1 MEFSWPW
8 EYDFPPFFTLQPNL
22 DTQKKQLEAW
32 RKLVIDYCHH
42 NKIFVLDV
50 QESIPLFQNKTIDR
64 QLSSE
69 GIKRVLEILQENNQI
84 EWCDKSKKQCFVYW
98 KTPQEWGN
106 LIYCYIIDKGMTNT
120 VCTFYELTEGDDV
133 KNEEFAGLDKS
144 MLLKALET
152 LEASKKAEVIMFGVA
167 YSSHGF
173 WVKHHVH
180 REKPNVSFKYQAL
193 LLARSPTSE
202 ITWSTFAEYNLLNS
216 QYLHFP
222 SITVSERDEND
233 DGFMDGLDLKLEFES
248 YETINFINMILIFSY
263 RLKDISTI
271 NMESLGVIQYDS
283 GIPLTGLHF
292 VGDLQWV
299 QKRMVEF
306 RQTDNRYNQT
316 IVRQFEISDL
326 LRAYNAR
333 DCMQLKYYI
342 VVRLKLLLF
351 HTDGTELLNG
361 HYLPIHG
368 PSDGLV
374 RIHTYIRYTEA
385 MLEYAPGL
393 WNVLKWAWIQK

>member
-1 MEFSWPW
+1 MHFLKLLNTV
-8 EYDFPPFFTLQPNL
+8 YYLLILNNL
-22 DTQKKQLEAW
+22 NNLCCHGNHTIKQFQTICYNRIMAL
-32 RKLVIDYCHH
+32 LTFHSTP
-42 NKIFVLDV
+42 LV
-50 QESIPLFQNKTIDR
+50 QEYQSTWISRASFFACL
-64 QLSSE
+64 
-69 GIKRVLEILQENNQI
+69 
-84 EWCDKSKKQCFVYW
+84 CF
-98 KTPQEWGN
+98 
-106 LIYCYIIDKGMTNT
+106 L
-120 VCTFYELTEGDDV
+120 VCA
-133 KNEEFAGLDKS
+133 FAPFL
-144 MLLKALET
+144 
-152 LEASKKAEVIMFGVA
+152 VA

-333 DCMQLKYYI
+333 DY
-342 VVRLKLLLF
+342 
-351 HTDGTELLNG
+351 GTELLNG

-393 WNVLKWAWIQK
+393 WNVLKWAWIQYASVLLVFVYAMGVIKNVVFSQQMVPTWNEKRIKTVADDSRH

>member
-1 MEFSWPW
+1 MHFLKLLNTV
-8 EYDFPPFFTLQPNL
+8 YYLLILNNL
-22 DTQKKQLEAW
+22 NNLCCHGNHTIKQFQTICYNRIMAL
-32 RKLVIDYCHH
+32 LTFHSTP
-42 NKIFVLDV
+42 LV
-50 QESIPLFQNKTIDR
+50 QEYQSTWISRASFFACL
-64 QLSSE
+64 
-69 GIKRVLEILQENNQI
+69 
-84 EWCDKSKKQCFVYW
+84 CF
-98 KTPQEWGN
+98 
-106 LIYCYIIDKGMTNT
+106 L
-120 VCTFYELTEGDDV
+120 VCA
-133 KNEEFAGLDKS
+133 FAPFL
-144 MLLKALET
+144 
-152 LEASKKAEVIMFGVA
+152 VA

-248 YETINFINMILIFSY
+248 NETINFINMILIFSY

-333 DCMQLKYYI
+333 DY
-342 VVRLKLLLF
+342 
-351 HTDGTELLNG
+351 GTELRNG

-393 WNVLKWAWIQK
+393 WNVLKWAWIQYASVLLVFVYAMGVIKNVVFSQQMVPTWNEKRIKTVADDSRH